1 MQKNE
6 TKPPFIPHTGIIS
19 KWIKDLN
26 VKLQTI
32 KILEENIGSKI
43 SDIACSNILLH
54 ISPSKGNKRKNKQME
69 LHQTENFFHSKGKLQ
84 QSEKTTHRMEE
95 HIASTSDKG
104 LISKIYEVHTKQHQ
118 KNKQPNLKMGKG
130 AE

>member
-43 SDIACSNILLH
+43 SDLAHRKFLSNI
-54 ISPSKGNKRKNKQME
+54 SPQARETKEKLNK
-69 LHQTENFFHSKGKLQ
+69 
-84 QSEKTTHRMEE
+84 
-95 HIASTSDKG
+95 
-104 LISKIYEVHTKQHQ
+104 
-118 KNKQPNLKMGKG
+118 
-130 AE
+130 